1 MDNFNDVKF
10 KPIPKDDE
18 CIVNAV
24 QIGKRID
31 EPPHT
36 IRTWAEDFQDFLYI
50 KKVNG
55 RWQYTET
62 SVEQFEI
69 IKKLRRERNF
79 SIPQIKEL
87 IKRNGFANNGTEL
100 VGKDT
105 FDMEYITSILTQ
117 SNQKMMQNLIHLM
130 ITQQQ
135 EFARE
140 LLNQIEEKT
149 STVVQEN
156 VEESINNFK
165 SELYSQ
171 LQDISDN
178 IAVTQDKIDKQERDS
193 AKIVSDMRNLL
204 AEHKREFEETKQK
217 NSFFNRLFHRK

>member
-1 MDNFNDVKF
+1 MDNYNDVEF
-10 KPIPKDDE
+10 KAVPKDEE

-24 QIGKRID
+24 QIGKRIG

-36 IRTWAEDFQDFLYI
+36 IRTWAEDFQEFLYI

-79 SIPQIKEL
+79 SISQIKEL
-87 IKRNGFANNGTEL
+87 IKRNGFANNDKEL
-100 VGKDT
+100 IGKDT
-105 FDMEYITSILTQ
+105 FDMEYITTILTQ

-130 ITQQQ
+130 IAQQQ
-135 EFARE
+135 EFAGE
-140 LLNQIEEKT
+140 LLRQIDEKT
-149 STVVQEN
+149 SIVVQEN

-165 SELYSQ
+165 TELYSQ
-171 LQDISDN
+171 LQDISEN

-193 AKIVSDMRNLL
+193 AKIVSDMRSML
-204 AEHKREFEETKQK
+204 AEHKKEFEETKQK

>member
-1 MDNFNDVKF
+1 MDNYNDVEF
-10 KPIPKDDE
+10 KAVPKDEE

-24 QIGKRID
+24 QIGKRIG

-36 IRTWAEDFQDFLYI
+36 IRTWAEDFQEFLYI
-50 KKVNG
+50 KKVNS

-62 SVEQFEI
+62 SVAQFEI

-79 SIPQIKEL
+79 SISQIKEL
-87 IKRNGFANNGTEL
+87 IRRNGFANNSSDL

-130 ITQQQ
+130 IAQQQ
-135 EFARE
+135 EFAEE
-140 LLNQIEEKT
+140 LLRQIDKKT
-149 STVVQEN
+149 SIVVQEN
-156 VEESINNFK
+156 IEESMKNFK
-165 SELYSQ
+165 DELYSQ
-171 LQDISDN
+171 LQGISES
-178 IAVTQDKIDKQERDS
+178 ISVTQDKIDKQERDS

-204 AEHKREFEETKQK
+204 AEHKKDIAESKQK
-217 NSFFNRLFHRK
+217 NSLFNRLFHRK